1 MVYNWRK
8 LKGEK
13 LPHATCTRESISHIK
28 KTENSTPIK
37 VLNMNTLH
45 DLFPNF
51 NFKVH
56 HVTNEED
63 DFHDTSQDAGTSAF
77 SNYWANFMTLLFYCD
92 KFAFFQ
98 FK

>member
-1 MVYNWRK
+1 M
-8 LKGEK
+8 
-13 LPHATCTRESISHIK
+13 
-28 KTENSTPIK
+28 PIK

-51 NFKVH
+51 NFKVN

-77 SNYWANFMTLLFYCD
+77 SNY
-92 KFAFFQ
+92 
-98 FK
+98 